1 MAATV
6 LALSAEG
13 KGVDKKVSEL
23 LPVPGDARVTRI
35 GRQPATTH
43 AEISHT
49 GLRMFV
55 ERGFDRVTIDDIAT
69 ACGIGRRTFFR
80 YFPSK
85 NDLPWGQFDEMLQGM
100 REHLDSLP
108 RSLPLRDALRIAIVV
123 FNHIPPDERQ
133 YHRERMTLLLTV
145 PSLVAHSTIRYASWR
160 QVIADFA
167 AERLGAPASSLV
179 PQTIGWVCL
188 GVSIAAYEQWLADE
202 RASLSDLLDQGFLAA
217 RDLMLLDEPAR
228 S

>member
-1 MAATV
+1 MTELS
-6 LALSAEG
+6 LA
-13 KGVDKKVSEL
+13 SET
-23 LPVPGDARVTRI
+23 RVVRI

-43 AEISHT
+43 ADISHT
-49 GLRMFV
+49 GLRLFV
-55 ERGFDRVTIDDIAT
+55 ERGFERVTVDDIAT

-100 REHLDSLP
+100 RDHLASLP

-123 FNHIPPDERQ
+123 FNHIPDGEAQ

-145 PSLVAHSTIRYASWR
+145 PSLVAHSSIRYAAWR

-167 AERLGAPASSLV
+167 AERLGTPASSLL

-202 RASLSDLLDQGFLAA
+202 KASLSDLLDQGFLATH
-217 RDLMLLDEPAR
+217 DLMLLDEPGR
-228 S
+228 P

>member
-1 MAATV
+1 MSEFVAA
-6 LALSAEG
+6 AAN
-13 KGVDKKVSEL
+13 
-23 LPVPGDARVTRI
+23 PVVRI

-49 GLRMFV
+49 GLRLFI
-55 ERGFDRVTIDDIAT
+55 ERGFDQVTVDEIAA

-85 NDLPWGQFDEMLQGM
+85 SDLPWGQFDDMLRSM

-108 RSLPLRDALRIAIVV
+108 RSVPLRDTLRIAIVV
-123 FNHIPPDERQ
+123 FNHTPPEELQ

-145 PSLVAHSTIRYASWR
+145 PSLVAHSTIRYESWR
-160 QVIADFA
+160 QVIANFV
-167 AERLGAPASSLV
+167 AERLDTSPSGLL

-188 GVSIAAYEQWLADE
+188 GVSIAAYEQWLKHED
-202 RASLSDLLDQGFLAA
+202 ASLGDLLDQGFLAA
-217 RDLMLLDEPAR
+217 RDLMLLDEPGPR
-228 S
+228 

>member
-1 MAATV
+1 M
-6 LALSAEG
+6 
-13 KGVDKKVSEL
+13 SEL
-23 LPVPGDARVTRI
+23 LPSRTDARVVRI

-43 AEISHT
+43 AEISHI
-49 GLRMFV
+49 GLRLFV
-55 ERGFDRVTIDDIAT
+55 ERGFDQVTIDEIAA

-85 NDLPWGQFDEMLQGM
+85 NDLPWGQFDEMLRGM

-123 FNHIPPDERQ
+123 FNHIPADELQ

-160 QVIADFA
+160 QVIADFVG
-167 AERLGAPASSLV
+167 ERLGIAASGLV
-179 PQTIGWVCL
+179 PQTIGWVSL
-188 GVSIAAYEQWLADE
+188 GVSIAAYEQWLAHDDAE
-202 RASLSDLLDQGFLAA
+202 LSDLLDQGFLAA
-217 RDLMLLDEPAR
+217 RDLMLLDDPGR
-228 S
+228 P

>member
-1 MAATV
+1 VSDIAAETPN
-6 LALSAEG
+6 
-13 KGVDKKVSEL
+13 
-23 LPVPGDARVTRI
+23 PVVRI

-49 GLRMFV
+49 GLRLFID
-55 ERGFDRVTIDDIAT
+55 RGFDQVTVDEIAA

-85 NDLPWGQFDEMLQGM
+85 NDLPWGQFDDMLQGM
-100 REHLDSLP
+100 REHLSSLP

-123 FNHIPPDERQ
+123 FNHIPPEERQ

-145 PSLVAHSTIRYASWR
+145 PSLVAHSTIRYESWR
-160 QVIADFA
+160 QVIADFV
-167 AERLGAPASSLV
+167 AERLGTSPNGLM

-188 GVSIAAYEQWLADE
+188 GVSIAAYEQWLTYDD
-202 RASLSDLLDQGFLAA
+202 ASLSDLLDQGFLAA
-217 RDLMLLDEPAR
+217 RDLMLLDEPGPR
-228 S
+228 

>member
-1 MAATV
+1 M
-6 LALSAEG
+6 
-13 KGVDKKVSEL
+13 SEL
-23 LPVPGDARVTRI
+23 SIVGDARVVRI

-43 AEISHT
+43 AEISHI
-49 GLRMFV
+49 GLRLFV
-55 ERGFDRVTIDDIAT
+55 ERGFDRVTVDDIAA

-100 REHLDSLP
+100 RDHLASLP
-108 RSLPLRDALRIAIVV
+108 RSLALRDALRIAIVV

-160 QVIADFA
+160 QVIADFVG
-167 AERLGAPASSLV
+167 ERLGIAPSALV
-179 PQTIGWVCL
+179 PQTVAWVCL
-188 GVSIAAYEQWLADE
+188 GVSIAAYEQWLANDD
-202 RASLSDLLDQGFLAA
+202 ASLSDLLDEGFLAT
-217 RDLMLLDEPAR
+217 RDLMLLDEPQR
-228 S
+228 P